1 MEYAKD
7 IILDLK
13 QGQALHGND
22 YKKRSKTEKILRKI
36 LEHKMMT
43 TIISLTIGFIV
54 CDIMLISSFVNILK
68 MI

>member
-13 QGQALHGND
+13 QGQAVQGKD
-22 YKKRSKTEKILRKI
+22 YKKETKTEKILRKI
-36 LEHKMMT
+36 LEHKIMT

-54 CDIMLISSFVNILK
+54 CDIMLISSFVNVLK
-68 MI
+68 II

>member
-7 IILDLK
+7 IILDFK
-13 QGQALHGND
+13 QGQALQGKD
-22 YKKRSKTEKILRKI
+22 YKKRTKTEKILRKI
-36 LEHKMMT
+36 LEHKIMT

-54 CDIMLISSFVNILK
+54 CDIMLISSFVNVLK

>member
-13 QGQALHGND
+13 KGQALQGKD
-22 YKKRSKTEKILRKI
+22 YKKRTKTEKILRKI
-36 LEHKMMT
+36 LEHKIMT

-54 CDIMLISSFVNILK
+54 CDIMLISSFVNVLK
-68 MI
+68 II

>member
-13 QGQALHGND
+13 QGQD
-22 YKKRSKTEKILRKI
+22 YKKETKTEKILRKI
-36 LEHKMMT
+36 LEHKIMT

-54 CDIMLISSFVNILK
+54 CDIMLISSFVNVLK
-68 MI
+68 II